1 MFQVVLA
8 KERASVYV
16 SGAGSHIPGET
27 MEQLTRDI
35 EKLQRLIGLL
45 ALQMTEMRQ
54 ELRAL
59 ERGTTMDYEDVLD
72 RLRLAE
78 QHVIVE

>member
-1 MFQVVLA
+1 MDQLA
-8 KERASVYV
+8 
-16 SGAGSHIPGET
+16 
-27 MEQLTRDI
+27 RDI
-35 EKLQRLIGLL
+35 EKLQRLVGLL
-45 ALQMTEMRQ
+45 ALQMSEMQQ

-59 ERGTTMDYEDVLD
+59 ERGTTMDYENVLD

>member
-1 MFQVVLA
+1 MD
-8 KERASVYV
+8 
-16 SGAGSHIPGET
+16 
-27 MEQLTRDI
+27 QLTRDI

>member
-1 MFQVVLA
+1 MDQLA
-8 KERASVYV
+8 
-16 SGAGSHIPGET
+16 
-27 MEQLTRDI
+27 RDI

-45 ALQMTEMRQ
+45 ALQMTEMQQ

-59 ERGTTMDYEDVLD
+59 ERGTTMDYENVLD

>member
-1 MFQVVLA
+1 MD
-8 KERASVYV
+8 
-16 SGAGSHIPGET
+16 
-27 MEQLTRDI
+27 QLVRDI
-35 EKLQRLIGLL
+35 EKLQRLVGLL
-45 ALQMTEMRQ
+45 ALQMSEMQQ

-59 ERGTTMDYEDVLD
+59 ERGTTMDYENVLD

>member
-1 MFQVVLA
+1 MD
-8 KERASVYV
+8 
-16 SGAGSHIPGET
+16 
-27 MEQLTRDI
+27 QLTRDI

-45 ALQMTEMRQ
+45 ALQMSEMQQ

>member
-1 MFQVVLA
+1 MD
-8 KERASVYV
+8 
-16 SGAGSHIPGET
+16 
-27 MEQLTRDI
+27 QLVRDI
-35 EKLQRLIGLL
+35 EKLQRLVGLL
-45 ALQMTEMRQ
+45 ALQMTEMQQ

>member
-16 SGAGSHIPGET
+16 SRAGSHIPGET
-27 MEQLTRDI
+27 MDQLVRDI
-35 EKLQRLIGLL
+35 EKLQRLVGLL
-45 ALQMTEMRQ
+45 ALQMSEMQQ

-59 ERGTTMDYEDVLD
+59 ERGTTMDYENVLD

>member
-1 MFQVVLA
+1 
-8 KERASVYV
+8 
-16 SGAGSHIPGET
+16 

>member
-1 MFQVVLA
+1 MD
-8 KERASVYV
+8 
-16 SGAGSHIPGET
+16 
-27 MEQLTRDI
+27 QLVRDI

-45 ALQMTEMRQ
+45 ALQITEMQQ

-59 ERGTTMDYEDVLD
+59 ERGTTMDYENVLD

>member
-1 MFQVVLA
+1 MDQLA
-8 KERASVYV
+8 
-16 SGAGSHIPGET
+16 
-27 MEQLTRDI
+27 RDI

-45 ALQMTEMRQ
+45 ALQMSEMQQ

-59 ERGTTMDYEDVLD
+59 ERGTTMDYENVLD